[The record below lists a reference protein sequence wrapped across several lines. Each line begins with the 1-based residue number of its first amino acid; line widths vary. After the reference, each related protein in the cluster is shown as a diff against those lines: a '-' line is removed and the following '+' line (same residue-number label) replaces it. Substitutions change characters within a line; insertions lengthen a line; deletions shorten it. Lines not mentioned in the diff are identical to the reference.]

1 MASKHQDGVR
11 SPHAALLGPIVRLR
25 TLSMRQSLALIAGL
39 MLVLTLWAGISASAA
54 HAAEIAGCIEL
65 SVADA
70 GLHAPG
76 DGDEVPGD
84 ADNPMPHHHGSC
96 HNHHLSVPAIDGLAA
111 VAPGGRTSLRI
122 GAAVA
127 PDAVARERD
136 LRPPIA

>member
-1 MASKHQDGVR
+1 
-11 SPHAALLGPIVRLR
+11 
-25 TLSMRQSLALIAGL
+25 MRQSLALIAGL

-65 SVADA
+65 SAVDA
-70 GLHAPG
+70 GVHAPG

-96 HNHHLSVPAIDGLAA
+96 HNHHLSVPAVDGLVA
-111 VAPGGRTSLRI
+111 VASGAGASARI

-127 PDAVARERD
+127 PDAIARERD